1 MDPVTIGLAIDMIA
15 GLGAGWLSGKGNRA
29 MKAQMEKFMAFAQQG
44 IGVLKPFVGRPSP
57 LLASQH
63 RLGMQDINQT
73 EQSALARSRGYG
85 ARIGN
90 PSRGFG
96 SDLRIRT
103 AATGERNR
111 ASMGYAGAE
120 TNLQDRRRSELA
132 QLMAGLSGT
141 MFQGF
146 KGVGQ
151 AQGDTYEDIAAAFGN
166 LLGGVKTAYG
176 TPKKKVPQAGK
187 DFDQSLFLSSMFGG
201 G

>member
-1 MDPVTIGLAIDMIA
+1 MDPITAIA
-15 GLGAGWLSGKGNRA
+15 ALGSMWLSSKANRA
-29 MKAQMEKFMAFAQQG
+29 MKAQMEKFMAFAQQS

-57 LLASQH
+57 VLASQH

-132 QLMAGLSGT
+132 ELMASLSGT
-141 MFQGF
+141 MGKGF
-146 KGVGQ
+146 GAIGQ
-151 AQGDTYEDIAAAFGN
+151 AQGDQYLDMATILGD
-166 LLGGVKTAYG
+166 LLGGMKT
-176 TPKKKVPQAGK
+176 KKKAGVPQAGK